1 MYQAV
6 PPGSH
11 SCLEKTERKGRMK
24 KRKKLDYKDAE
35 IELIYLLTADIL
47 TTSNGG
53 ASSEDDENWGENTPQ
68 NGWV

>member
-1 MYQAV
+1 
-6 PPGSH
+6 
-11 SCLEKTERKGRMK
+11 MK